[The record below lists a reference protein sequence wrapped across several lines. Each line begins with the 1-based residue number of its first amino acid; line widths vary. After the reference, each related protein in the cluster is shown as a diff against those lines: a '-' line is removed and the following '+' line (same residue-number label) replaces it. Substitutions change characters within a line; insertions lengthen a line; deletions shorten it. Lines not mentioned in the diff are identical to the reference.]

1 MKKNA
6 FTMSEALIV
15 LGIVAV
21 LAALSV
27 IALKNSK
34 PDVDMVL
41 YRHSYSK
48 VRKVVSELLNDTEL
62 YPFVTNE
69 SATKKASSGD
79 KLSQYNIIELGLGL
93 RDTSINVD
101 ALKNSG
107 IDLNGATNT
116 AGAKVDAT
124 FGDACTQTAVSA
136 YTPFRSSYYNTTTQ
150 KWTKKTLA
158 GNEITGTANVNY
170 AKSKFACS
178 FADRLNPMGLTLSGN
193 KVTLTTSDGV
203 YWEIEDNFYT
213 GTDSYNSY
221 ITIYINGEN
230 SKSKS
235 CMYKVSTSDPKCKTP
250 DKFIFKISNSGR
262 IKTVASDKSK
272 VDPMACSYLKYFY
285 VLHKNKIPKNSS
297 VNPCFSS

>member
-136 YTPFRSSYYNTTTQ
+136 YTPYKDN
-150 KWTKKTLA
+150 KWTKKTIA
-158 GNEITGTANVNY
+158 GDEIKDSYVDY

-178 FADRLNPMGLTLSGN
+178 FADRVNPIGLTLSDN

-213 GTDSYNSY
+213 ANDSY
-221 ITIYINGEN
+221 ITIYINGKD
-230 SKSKS
+230 SKNKS
-235 CMYKVSTSDPKCKTP
+235 CMYKVLANDAACKTP

-262 IKTVASDKSK
+262 IKTVASDKTTL
-272 VDPMACSYLKYFY
+272 DPMACSYLKYFY

-297 VNPCFSS
+297 VNSCFPSEQ

>member
-203 YWEIEDNFYT
+203 YWQIEDNFYT
-213 GTDSYNSY
+213 GSDSY
-221 ITIYINGEN
+221 ITIYINGES

>member
-213 GTDSYNSY
+213 GSDSY
-221 ITIYINGEN
+221 ITIYINGES

>member
-107 IDLNGATNT
+107 IDLNGE
-116 AGAKVDAT
+116 
-124 FGDACTQTAVSA
+124 QIQQE
-136 YTPFRSSYYNTTTQ
+136 Q
-150 KWTKKTLA
+150 KLMQHLVMRVLKQQSVHILLSEAHITKT
-158 GNEITGTANVNY
+158 
-170 AKSKFACS
+170 
-178 FADRLNPMGLTLSGN
+178 
-193 KVTLTTSDGV
+193 
-203 YWEIEDNFYT
+203 
-213 GTDSYNSY
+213 
-221 ITIYINGEN
+221 INGLKKQLQEM
-230 SKSKS
+230 KL
-235 CMYKVSTSDPKCKTP
+235 
-250 DKFIFKISNSGR
+250 KIH
-262 IKTVASDKSK
+262 
-272 VDPMACSYLKYFY
+272 M
-285 VLHKNKIPKNSS
+285 
-297 VNPCFSS
+297 

>member
-1 MKKNA
+1 MKRNA

-34 PDVDMVL
+34 PDADMVL
-41 YRHSYSK
+41 YRHSYGK

-69 SATKKASSGD
+69 SATKKTSTGD

-93 RDTSINVD
+93 KDTSINVD
-101 ALKNSG
+101 AIKSSG
-107 IDLNGATNT
+107 IDVNGATNT
-116 AGAKVDAT
+116 AGATVDAT
-124 FGDACTQTAVSA
+124 FGDACNQLAVSA
-136 YTPFRSSYYNTTTQ
+136 YNPLYSSYYNSDTK
-150 KWTKKTLA
+150 KWTKKTIA
-158 GNEITGTANVNY
+158 GEEITGTTFVNY
-170 AKSKFACS
+170 AKAKFACS
-178 FADRLNPMGLTLSGN
+178 FADRLNPMGLTLADN

-213 GTDSYNSY
+213 GEDSY

-230 SKSKS
+230 SKSFS
-235 CMYKVSTSDPKCKTP
+235 CMYKVLNNDPKCKTP

-262 IKTVASDKSK
+262 IKTVASDKNT

-285 VLHKNKIPKNSS
+285 VLHKNKIPKNAKVNSCFASS
-297 VNPCFSS
+297 

>member
-41 YRHSYSK
+41 YRHSYAK

-69 SATKKASSGD
+69 SVTKKTSSGD
-79 KLSQYNIIELGLGL
+79 KLSQYNIVELGLGL
-93 RDTSINVD
+93 KDTSINVD

-116 AGAKVDAT
+116 TGSKVEAT
-124 FGDACTQTAVSA
+124 FGDACTQAAVSA
-136 YTPFRSSYYNTTTQ
+136 YTPFQSKYYNSSTK

-158 GNEITGTANVNY
+158 GSEITGTANIAY
-170 AKSKFACS
+170 AKTKFACS
-178 FADRLNPMGLTLSGN
+178 FADRLNPMGLTLSDN

-203 YWEIEDNFYT
+203 YWEIEDNFSSNS
-213 GTDSYNSY
+213 DLDSY
-221 ITIYINGEN
+221 ITIYINGES
-230 SKSKS
+230 SKNKS
-235 CMYKVSTSDPKCKTP
+235 CMYKVLSTDAKCKTP
-250 DKFIFKISNSGR
+250 DKFIFKISKSGR

>member
-1 MKKNA
+1 LKKNA

-136 YTPFRSSYYNTTTQ
+136 YTPFRSSYYKDN
-150 KWTKKTLA
+150 KWTKKTIA
-158 GNEITGTANVNY
+158 GDEIKDSYVDY

-235 CMYKVSTSDPKCKTP
+235 CMYKVLASDPKCKTP

>member
-69 SATKKASSGD
+69 SATKKTSSGD

-93 RDTSINVD
+93 KDTSINVD

-116 AGAKVDAT
+116 AGAQVDAT
-124 FGDACTQTAVSA
+124 FGDACTQAAVNA
-136 YTPFRSSYYNTTTQ
+136 YTPFRNSYYNSSTQ
-150 KWTKKTLA
+150 KWTKKSLA

-213 GTDSYNSY
+213 GTDSY
-221 ITIYINGEN
+221 ITIYINGES

-235 CMYKVSTSDPKCKTP
+235 CMYKVVANDPTCKTP

-297 VNPCFSS
+297 VNTCFSS

>member
-213 GTDSYNSY
+213 GSDSY
-221 ITIYINGEN
+221 ITIYINGES

-235 CMYKVSTSDPKCKTP
+235 CMYKVLASDPKCKTP